1 MNLFIHYLGTLM
13 FSKAIPANKQSIEQG
28 QQPLYSL
35 TVNLPHRAMLANQ
48 LALSPLFDVMGC
60 AL

>member
-48 LALSPLFDVMGC
+48 LALSPLF
-60 AL
+60 